1 MKTRLKALVVAAV
14 AAIGLGA
21 SSDASAYCGHG
32 ISYYRPAVWHDTTHL
47 DYVPGGFVR
56 HYDHFDYVPGYYRVH
71 HTGHWHY

>member
-1 MKTRLKALVVAAV
+1 MKTGLKALIVAAV

-32 ISYYRPAVWHDTTHL
+32 HYYGPVWHDTSHW
-47 DYVPGGFVR
+47 DYHPGHYVA
-56 HYDHFDYVPGYYRVH
+56 HYDHFDYVPGHFDFH